1 MSADN
6 GVYVLKTR
14 GAGLQAPFANND
26 PQKVVAPFYEYR
38 VLHAQAIENIY
49 YRVEHQGDHDLF
61 DQTNFVPEVAYE
73 YFRECQP
80 LYDEGQALRYAHQLA
95 DQHPILEYGVDILD
109 HGEQVF
115 QTFTDEEIQTYEL
128 RVDEIMA
135 ANRKQ
140 RDAKW
145 EAKRSMATVE
155 LAADGSGFHP
165 TQVTGFIAG
174 PNGERI
180 YGRLNLTTE
189 EFERVK
195 VGHLDEIE
203 LSFLPNDW
211 DRR

>member
-6 GVYVLKTR
+6 GVYILKTR

-49 YRVEHQGDHDLF
+49 YRVEAQSDQDLF
-61 DQTNFVPEVAYE
+61 DQSNFVPEVAYE
-73 YFRECQP
+73 YFKECQP
-80 LYDEGQALRYAHQLA
+80 LYDEGQALSYAHKLSEQYS
-95 DQHPILEYGVDILD
+95 ILEYGVEILD

-115 QTFTDEEIQTYEL
+115 QTFTDEEIQAHEQRY
-128 RVDEIMA
+128 DEIMA
-135 ANRKQ
+135 ANRIR
-140 RDAKW
+140 RDAEM
-145 EAKRSMATVE
+145 EAKRSIATVK
-155 LAADGSGFHP
+155 LAGDGSGFHP

-195 VGHLDEIE
+195 VGHLDQIE
-203 LSFLPNDW
+203 LSFLPHDW